1 MICAEGAGIRWTT
14 QSAPVTGRSIQPS
27 TGDRAKAL
35 SPPFVAYMSSAFAN
49 LWRSVEPM
57 SRSLCTAHR
66 PHGVKPR
73 LNRQKIIPL
82 TDAKMRIAILTA
94 LAAEAEF
101 LKLHLE
107 AGHHECHLIQSE
119 HELYSTALKCP
130 FDLLILGRKTED
142 MNLVAMLTRI
152 RINLPTGLPVLVCS
166 DQEVAPDLLYL
177 STSGAADVLGLPT
190 TPEGLIAQVAAILG
204 RTQPLERSGPEESFG
219 EYRFD
224 QSGQGVFLAG
234 NFIGLTRKQ
243 YDFSLLLFRNMSRP
257 VSISHIRQVVWN
269 QKAALVSRTI
279 DSHASMIRSKLNL
292 RPDNGY
298 ILSSVYRY
306 GYILEQVGELV

>member
-1 MICAEGAGIRWTT
+1 
-14 QSAPVTGRSIQPS
+14 
-27 TGDRAKAL
+27 
-35 SPPFVAYMSSAFAN
+35 MS
-49 LWRSVEPM
+49 
-57 SRSLCTAHR
+57 
-66 PHGVKPR
+66 
-73 LNRQKIIPL
+73 
-82 TDAKMRIAILTA
+82 IAILTA
-94 LAAEAEF
+94 PAAEAES

-107 AGHHECHLIQSE
+107 AGNYECHLFQSE
-119 HELYSTALKCP
+119 HDLYTMALQRP
-130 FDLLILGRKTED
+130 FDLLLLGRMTED
-142 MNLVAMLTRI
+142 MNLVEALRRI

-166 DQEVAPDLLYL
+166 NQEVAPDLLYL
-177 STSGAADVLGLPT
+177 STSGAADVLYLPT
-190 TPEGLIAQVAAILG
+190 TPERLIAQVGAILG
-204 RTQPLERSGPEESFG
+204 RTQQVARSGPEESFG

-224 QSGQGVFLAG
+224 HSGQGVFISG

-292 RPDNGY
+292 RPHNGY

-306 GYILEQVGELV
+306 GYILEQVSEHGMTSEPGELE